1 MVLTSSP
8 AKKREERNLHSE
20 CRRRGQKIEF
30 PEQAKEKFANSE
42 FALQAHFVLDEKT
55 LAIFY
60 VQLVLMWSRLFP
72 RISFAVRTYAY
83 LRFLYAASPTPVTQ

>member
-8 AKKREERNLHSE
+8 ARKREERNLHSE

-42 FALQAHFVLDEKT
+42 FALQAHFVLDEKNFGHILRPT
-55 LAIFY
+55 CID
-60 VQLVLMWSRLFP
+60 VVTSFP
-72 RISFAVRTYAY
+72 SNF
-83 LRFLYAASPTPVTQ
+83 FCSPDIRVSPFFVCS